1 MEYRSGGT
9 IREGSLKSH
18 GLNLP
23 QEFGEYAA
31 PLPNNGSLELGED
44 SAHVKHGLASG
55 RSVWKRA
62 GFLSTWIVTPRLEL
76 ETKSCC
82 AKPACRNESP
92 SPLPCCPSHS
102 L

>member
-23 QEFGEYAA
+23 QEFGESAA

-62 GFLSTWIVTPRLEL
+62 GFSLHLDRHAEAGVGDEDLLR
-76 ETKSCC
+76 K
-82 AKPACRNESP
+82 AG
-92 SPLPCCPSHS
+92 LPE
-102 L
+102 